1 MPYWCFN
8 REYIWGPKKEIQDL
22 TQKLENWTRKNYE
35 ENGFG
40 TGWLGNIVGFAELK
54 RIDEI
59 PEKEGGLRCRGN
71 LVELEPNKFFET
83 TYEDDTG
90 EIKFESETAWEP
102 VPELWYAVLK
112 KHAPHCKYY
121 YQSQENQMDIL
132 ESNDVKH
139 IYFDEEFYVEN
150 IYEHPEKV
158 NEKVKKHFPESMGL
172 DYSFDTAEI
181 TEALQEI
188 LETKETDVKKLLN
201 EFEKNRDK
209 LMGNKENYLS
219 ILQYEYKN
227 N

>member
-102 VPELWYAVLK
+102 MPELWYAVLK

-121 YQSQENQMDIL
+121 YQSQENQMGIL
-132 ESNDVKH
+132 ESNDVEH

-158 NEKVKKHFPESMGL
+158 NENVKKHFPESMGF
-172 DYSFDTAEI
+172 DYSFEESEI

-188 LETKETDVKKLLN
+188 LGTKETDVKILLN
-201 EFEKNRDK
+201 KFEKNRDK
-209 LMGNKENYLS
+209 LMGDKENYLS
-219 ILQYEYKN
+219 ILQYEYKSN
-227 N
+227 

>member
-8 REYIWGPKKEIQDL
+8 REYIRGPKKEIQDL

-40 TGWLGNIVGFAELK
+40 TGWLGNIVGFAGLK

-59 PEKEGGLRCRGN
+59 PEKEGGLHCRGN

-83 TYEDDTG
+83 TYENDTG

-121 YQSQENQMDIL
+121 YQSQENQMGIL
-132 ESNDVKH
+132 ESNDVEH

-150 IYEHPEKV
+150 IYEHPKKV
-158 NEKVKKHFPESMGL
+158 NENVKKHFPESMGF

-188 LETKETDVKKLLN
+188 LETKETDVKTLLN
-201 EFEKNRDK
+201 EYEKNRDK
-209 LMGNKENYLS
+209 LMGDKENHLS